1 MTTKTIKFNLDFG
14 GFYESVHSYMIE
26 NSIANHFDENGEG
39 LEYNDLFD
47 NPNFNEDDIDFHAM
61 QLDYAKQWF
70 DRYYDQIFPHGYFDG
85 IESPAYYNFETD
97 KIVVEISESK
107 VHDII
112 EASCEDYDIRDFI
125 DEQSQSYDGFYSYY
139 EGFDNVK
146 KNPSVFMNYYTRY
159 LSELH
164 KDQIDY
170 FYEDIWTNVQFKNK
184 EGWASHYEA
193 EEARPMFSS
202 EGGL

>member
-1 MTTKTIKFNLDFG
+1 MNNKTIKFNLDFG
-14 GFYESVHSYMIE
+14 GFYESIHQHMIE
-26 NSIANHFDENGEG
+26 SSITNHFDDDGIG
-39 LEYNDLFD
+39 IEYHELYDD
-47 NPNFNEDDIDFHAM
+47 PKFNESDIDFHAM

-70 DRYYDQIFPHGYFDG
+70 DLYYNKIFPHGYFDG
-85 IESPAYYNFETD
+85 IESPKYYNFETD
-97 KIVVEISESK
+97 KIVVEIRESK

-164 KDQIDY
+164 QDQIDY
-170 FYEDIWTNVQFKNK
+170 FYESIWVDVQFKKKK
-184 EGWASHYEA
+184 EIA
-193 EEARPMFSS
+193 
-202 EGGL
+202 

>member
-1 MTTKTIKFNLDFG
+1 MKGNKMNNKTIKFNLDFG
-14 GFYESVHSYMIE
+14 GFYESTHSFNIDLA
-26 NSIANHFDENGEG
+26 IANYYDYEGIGLDYGDIQEHPDFDVN
-39 LEYNDLFD
+39 N
-47 NPNFNEDDIDFHAM
+47 IDFNAM

-70 DRYYDQIFPHGYFDG
+70 DLYYNEIFPHGSFDG
-85 IESPAYYNFETD
+85 IESPEYYNYETD

-159 LSELH
+159 LSDLH
-164 KDQIDY
+164 KDQIEY
-170 FYEDIWTNVQFKNK
+170 FFESIWVDVQFKKKK
-184 EGWASHYEA
+184 EIA
-193 EEARPMFSS
+193 
-202 EGGL
+202 

>member
-1 MTTKTIKFNLDFG
+1 MNNKTIKFNLDFG
-14 GFYESVHSYMIE
+14 GFYESFHIDMIE
-26 NSIANHFDENGEG
+26 RSIACYFDEDGEG

-70 DRYYDQIFPHGYFDG
+70 DLYYNKVFPHGYFAG
-85 IESPAYYNFETD
+85 IESPKYYNFETD

-112 EASCEDYDIRDFI
+112 MESCSNYDIRDFI

-146 KNPSVFMNYYTRY
+146 KNPAVFMTYYTRY

-164 KDQIDY
+164 QDQIDC
-170 FYEDIWTNVQFKNK
+170 FYEDIWVDVQFKKKK
-184 EGWASHYEA
+184 EIA
-193 EEARPMFSS
+193 
-202 EGGL
+202 